1 MKTQLTGFK
10 ATTEIKPSLDIEAD
24 QHEIRGALQ
33 SVSDLLPHDTS
44 LPAYWSMTAY
54 DPAGKHNHQSVQALT
69 GVVLEYEKRYEVE
82 LLNALKQMPWHFLI
96 ADTERKS
103 GQFISVFFPL
113 AFEPDVNR
121 FMRIAGV
128 LVQQLG
134 VYGLSRGSGTPTFLV
149 KLAGG
154 QQIHEHSGPAIG
166 LSFISDTKDVQANG
180 AIQAF
185 QGPKPVAAPPK
196 QKDIFDRMMDQAVI
210 CAEKKK
216 SKQKQIAANF
226 RMLAD
231 LFDPE

>member
-33 SVSDLLPHDTS
+33 SVCDLLPHDTS

-103 GQFISVFFPL
+103 GQFVSVFFPL

-134 VYGLSRGSGTPTFLV
+134 VYGLSKGSGTPTFLV
-149 KLAGG
+149 KLSGG

-166 LSFISDTKDVQANG
+166 LSFISDTKDVRANG

-185 QGPKPVAAPPK
+185 QGPKPVAQRPVPVPALPAK
-196 QKDIFDRMMDQAVI
+196 QTK
-210 CAEKKK
+210 E
-216 SKQKQIAANF
+216 KQIAAHF

>member
-10 ATTEIKPSLDIEAD
+10 ATTEIKPSLDIEAG

-33 SVSDLLPHDTS
+33 SVCDLLPHDTS

-103 GQFISVFFPL
+103 GQFVSVFFPL

-134 VYGLSRGSGTPTFLV
+134 VYGLSKGSGTPTFLV
-149 KLAGG
+149 KLSGG
-154 QQIHEHSGPAIG
+154 QQVYEHKGPAIG

-185 QGPKPVAAPPK
+185 QGPKPFAINPRSVKIEPAPLQGKEKQVAAH
-196 QKDIFDRMMDQAVI
+196 
-210 CAEKKK
+210 
-216 SKQKQIAANF
+216 F

>member
-10 ATTEIKPSLDIEAD
+10 ATTEIKPSLDIEAS

-33 SVSDLLPHDTS
+33 SVCDLLPHDTS

-54 DPAGKHNHQSVQALT
+54 DPAGKHNNQSVQALT

-103 GQFISVFFPL
+103 GQFVSVFFPL
-113 AFEPDVNR
+113 GFEPDTNR

-134 VYGLSRGSGTPTFLV
+134 VYGLSKGSGTPTFLV

-185 QGPKPVAAPPK
+185 QGPKPFAPTARVPLK
-196 QKDIFDRMMDQAVI
+196 IAPAPLQGK
-210 CAEKKK
+210 E
-216 SKQKQIAANF
+216 KQIAAHF

-231 LFDPE
+231 LFNPE